1 LCTTIAA
8 TGKTNDTRTI
18 FGRATR
24 HKDVRLCPIGA
35 LAFYLALRFD
45 ITKEFSNKLPDF
57 FLRNENWFD
66 IRLLA
71 NAFGKRT
78 NHTYFP
84 LKNDTYSQTIRKVL
98 ADLGLPYQ
106 KLKHLGRGL
115 GTKILEADDVHAEYI
130 RQLGNW
136 NLNATDTSYS
146 SKLLMQP
153 IQNAAGFVQGNGLFC
168 NPRTVLEVP
177 MELLQNS
184 PLGDPFLDAHERIKL
199 QVSMSLSRKEK
210 PKFTSL
216 AFLNFMRELNIVLFQ
231 DAAAMIAL
239 HPDRGNHP
247 LYQLQCLA
255 SPLFQ
260 VRLDLQKCSIKYF
273 DLRCS

>member
-1 LCTTIAA
+1 MC
-8 TGKTNDTRTI
+8 
-18 FGRATR
+18 
-24 HKDVRLCPIGA
+24 LCPIGA
-35 LAFYLALRFD
+35 LAFYLAVRFH
-45 ITKEFSNKLPDF
+45 ITKEFSHVSPDF
-57 FLRNENWFD
+57 FLKNENWFD

-71 NAFGKRT
+71 NAYSKKS
-78 NHTYFP
+78 NHTFFP
-84 LKNDTYSQTIRKVL
+84 LKHDTYSQSIRKVL
-98 ADLGLPYQ
+98 VELGLPHH

-146 SKLLMQP
+146 AKLPMQP
-153 IQNAAGFVQGNGLFC
+153 IRNAAGFVQGNGLYC

-177 MELLQNS
+177 AELLRDS

-199 QVSMSLSRKEK
+199 QVSMSLSRKET

-216 AFLNFMRELNIVLFQ
+216 AFLNFMRELNIVLYQ
-231 DAAAMIAL
+231 DAAAMIVK
-239 HPDRGNHP
+239 HPDRHNHP
-247 LYQLQCLA
+247 LYQLPCFA

-260 VRLDLQKCSIKYF
+260 VKF
-273 DLRCS
+273 DCQCCFVQCFISHIFHDSFI

>member
-1 LCTTIAA
+1 MNSSLYT

-24 HKDVRLCPIGA
+24 HKDVTLCPIGA
-35 LAFYLALRFD
+35 LSFYLALRFFL
-45 ITKEFSNKLPDF
+45 TKEFLDIDSDF
-57 FLRNENWFD
+57 FLKNENWFN

-71 NAFGKRT
+71 NAYGKRP
-78 NHTYFP
+78 NHTQFP
-84 LKNDTYSQTIRKVL
+84 LKNDTYSKSIRKALVE
-98 ADLGLPYQ
+98 LGLPNH

-115 GTKILEADDVHAEYI
+115 GVKILEADDVHSEYI

-146 SKLLMQP
+146 AKLPMP
-153 IQNAAGFVQGNGLFC
+153 AIRNAAGFVLGNGLYC

-177 MELLQNS
+177 EELLKQS
-184 PLGDPFLDAHERIKL
+184 PLGKPFLVEHDRIKV
-199 QVSMSLSRKEK
+199 QVARSTQRKET

-231 DAAAMIAL
+231 DAAAMIVK
-239 HPDRGNHP
+239 HPDRRNNP
-247 LYQLQCLA
+247 LYQLPCL
-255 SPLFQ
+255 SSTIFQ
-260 VRLDLQKCSIKYF
+260 VRVHEEFNCFIS
-273 DLRCS
+273 SA